1 MEQVKRTSPTKL
13 KIIILSMALLM
24 CMSLFLTPITAYA
37 YPNENESPVAPP
49 TVEAEFVGSLLRI
62 RALSGFY
69 AVEAVYINNRRF
81 NHRVDSALVIDVSSY
96 IASGETIAVHAVDFA
111 GNHSNT
117 VLLTPPAPFQPPVP
131 NNLTPDG
138 HGEVLDHLTNMDL
151 IEFITIETPT
161 GNIFYLVIDHS
172 RSNNNVFFLNPVT
185 EWDLLTLAADAELA
199 VPPHVVQL
207 PPTNQPTITEHEPPP
222 VTEAPDPEPEP
233 PVEEES
239 GGRVGTFIFLLIA
252 GAGAFGVIYY
262 LKILKPK
269 KEREMYGDGGEDYNE
284 NDDFE
289 DVDDSEYP
297 EQSEDADED
306 IEGAY
311 DVDRSKYVDN
321 SDL

>member
-1 MEQVKRTSPTKL
+1 MEQVKRTSQTKL
-13 KIIILSMALLM
+13 KIAILSMALLM
-24 CMSLFLTPITAYA
+24 CMSLFLAPITAYA
-37 YPNENESPVAPP
+37 NENESPVAPP

-62 RALSGFY
+62 RVLSGFY
-69 AVEAVYINNRRF
+69 AVEAVYVNNRRF
-81 NHRVDSALVIDVSSY
+81 NHRVDSALVIDVSGY

-111 GNHSNT
+111 GNHSNM

-185 EWDLLTLAADAELA
+185 EWDLLTLAAEADLN
-199 VPPHVVQL
+199 VPPHILQL
-207 PPTNQPTITEHEPPP
+207 PPTQPTITEHEPPP
-222 VTEAPDPEPEP
+222 VSEIPVPEPEP
-233 PVEEES
+233 PVEED
-239 GGRVGTFIFLLIA
+239 GGSRAGMFIFLLIA

-269 KEREMYGDGGEDYNE
+269 KEREMYGDSGEDYNE

-306 IEGAY
+306 VEGAY
-311 DVDRSKYVDN
+311 DVDRSEYVDN
-321 SDL
+321 SDS

>member
-1 MEQVKRTSPTKL
+1 MIQTKRTSPTKL
-13 KIIILSMALLM
+13 KIAILGAALLM
-24 CMSLFLTPITAYA
+24 CMSLFLAPITAYA
-37 YPNENESPVAPP
+37 TETNPHIASP

-69 AVEAVYINNRRF
+69 AVEAVYVNNRRF
-81 NHRVDSALVIDVSSY
+81 NHRVDSALVIDVSGY
-96 IASGETIAVHAVDFA
+96 IATGDLITVHAVDFA

-117 VLLTPPAPFQPPVP
+117 VLLTPPAPFQPPSP

-138 HGEVLDHLTNMDL
+138 HGEILDHLTNMDL

-172 RSNNNVFFLNPVT
+172 RNNNNVFFLNPVT
-185 EWDLLTLAADAELA
+185 EWDLLTLAAEAELN
-199 VPPHVVQL
+199 VPPHILQI
-207 PPTNQPTITEHEPPP
+207 PPTPPTITEHEPPP
-222 VTEAPDPEPEP
+222 VTDVPAPEPEP
-233 PVEEES
+233 PAPEES
-239 GGRVGTFIFLLIA
+239 GGRAGTFIFLFIA

-289 DVDDSEYP
+289 DLDEFETSETNDEDD
-297 EQSEDADED
+297 D

-311 DVDRSKYVDN
+311 DVDRSEYVDN
-321 SDL
+321 SDS